1 MEKFLSLCLIQK
13 EFLALQEL
21 LHVAKEFPMASLQE
35 WLQSLW
41 EVKALA
47 RIFSLWQE
55 KLVKSQFHTLQS
67 FANLDLLIL
76 L

>member
-1 MEKFLSLCLIQK
+1 
-13 EFLALQEL
+13 
-21 LHVAKEFPMASLQE
+21 MASLQE
-35 WLQSLW
+35 WFQSLW